1 MSLPTRKLESRDLLA
16 DVLQALIDQIEA
28 GTSFEHARGAFRE
41 VAMRLGF
48 ATNAEVMKAGSR
60 ALYDAWQSR
69 RLKEIDDL
77 VAQGRLPPSSFDPER
92 SLAQNDTPLF
102 KPQVSSD
109 EPS

>member
-77 VAQGRLPPSSFDPER
+77 VAQGRLPSSFDPER